1 MTVPRLTLRNVELRA
16 LSVPLKRP
24 IVSKVGLFDRWPLIL
39 IDLHTEEG
47 IVGRS
52 YLEPYLERSVRYLI
66 PAIRDLA
73 EMRKGQRIAP
83 FDDFGTGR
91 ARLNLIGLEGF
102 PIQAVAGAC
111 SVAGDVAYSLPSRSW
126 IRPAR
131 IWRRTAI
138 PTWFGRSAGHAT

>member
-1 MTVPRLTLRNVELRA
+1 M
-16 LSVPLKRP
+16 
-24 IVSKVGLFDRWPLIL
+24 IL

-91 ARLNLIGLEGF
+91 ARLNLIGLEGVSM
-102 PIQAVAGAC
+102 IAASALDM
-111 SVAGDVAYSLPSRSW
+111 AELDRSFEGLLQVSDAPL
-126 IRPAR
+126 RA
-131 IWRRTAI
+131 ALAQL
-138 PTWFGRSAGHAT
+138 GR

>member
-52 YLEPYLERSVRYLI
+52 YLELYLERSVSYLI

-73 EMRKGQRIAP
+73 EVRKGRPIAP
-83 FDDFGTGR
+83 LDDFRTGR
-91 ARLNLIGLEGF
+91 AGLILIGR
-102 PIQAVAGAC
+102 AC
-111 SVAGDVAYSLPSRSW
+111 R
-126 IRPAR
+126 
-131 IWRRTAI
+131 
-138 PTWFGRSAGHAT
+138 